1 MSRVFIWGV
10 QLWLCTMW
18 WSLGGDCGCW
28 GYLGVENVDVW
39 SKPRSGCLQ
48 GQRSCSE
55 TRSSITSGEMTHILL
70 KLGVLSHKM
79 ELWLCAF
86 QRQLFVA
93 GNAGCPCRVVYLC
106 HHTFHPCKERSGAH
120 QALWAQGAAV
130 STHDSSTCT
139 TLQAAQLERT
149 SLNLCTDKAL
159 FTLPNALRS
168 LLFSGKW
175 DRKEAE
181 ETTHPSAT
189 RGTSVALEHPGTE
202 QPSQADILPTGK
214 TVILDRNPKSTSL
227 GGGFSLQL
235 CLPHAQPVA
244 VGCANNSSPWHTGC
258 WSSRQ
263 QKASDSSCGLL
274 HIFICIYFSWSM

>member
-1 MSRVFIWGV
+1 M
-10 QLWLCTMW
+10 
-18 WSLGGDCGCW
+18 
-28 GYLGVENVDVW
+28 
-39 SKPRSGCLQ
+39 
-48 GQRSCSE
+48 
-55 TRSSITSGEMTHILL
+55 
-70 KLGVLSHKM
+70 
-79 ELWLCAF
+79 
-86 QRQLFVA
+86 
-93 GNAGCPCRVVYLC
+93 
-106 HHTFHPCKERSGAH
+106 
-120 QALWAQGAAV
+120 

-168 LLFSGKW
+168 LLSSGKW

-244 VGCANNSSPWHTGC
+244 VAPRGTQAAGPQGSKKPQTVAV
-258 WSSRQ
+258 
-263 QKASDSSCGLL
+263 AS
-274 HIFICIYFSWSM
+274 CIYLFASTFLEVCSPLHSQCLMIYL

>member
-1 MSRVFIWGV
+1 M
-10 QLWLCTMW
+10 
-18 WSLGGDCGCW
+18 
-28 GYLGVENVDVW
+28 
-39 SKPRSGCLQ
+39 
-48 GQRSCSE
+48 
-55 TRSSITSGEMTHILL
+55 
-70 KLGVLSHKM
+70 
-79 ELWLCAF
+79 
-86 QRQLFVA
+86 
-93 GNAGCPCRVVYLC
+93 
-106 HHTFHPCKERSGAH
+106 
-120 QALWAQGAAV
+120 

-168 LLFSGKW
+168 LLSSGKW

-214 TVILDRNPKSTSL
+214 TVILDRNPKPTSV

-274 HIFICIYFSWSM
+274 HIFICIYFS